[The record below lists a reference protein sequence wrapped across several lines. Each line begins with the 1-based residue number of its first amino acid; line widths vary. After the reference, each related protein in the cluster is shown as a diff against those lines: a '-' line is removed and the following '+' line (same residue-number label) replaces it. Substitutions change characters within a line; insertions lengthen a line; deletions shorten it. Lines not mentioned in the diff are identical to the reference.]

1 MKRRVLRRA
10 LGLATLSAIT
20 AAVAIWRMPEI
31 AAWQWYLH
39 SGKPELT
46 TRRPDLS
53 AGLRWFDGYY
63 AVADL
68 GGNAFAIGEP
78 LYGQCN
84 FSYLVIGTTR
94 ALVFDTGPG
103 VHDIAPVVRAL
114 TSLPVI
120 ALPSH
125 LHFDHVGGLGGFTDI
140 ALPDLPALRAQ
151 AHDGVFS
158 FGFYQFLGFVEGFKR
173 GDLRVTRWIQPNSG
187 IDLGDRRLE
196 MLSVPGHTA
205 DSVVLWDAAADRLFS
220 GDFIYPSQI
229 YAYLPGASLHDYSAS
244 AERLGG
250 RHRVHVKVDTG
261 MHRMGVDPTGVDD
274 VVDVLAASPAIDLEG
289 LYTHFSVADGSSA
302 DDRRFTRSQI
312 ERFDVVVAALADRGI
327 SPRIVHAA
335 NSAGALGYPGARYG
349 MVRIGL
355 ALYGYLPEGWLSS
368 ALVEQGLSLETALTL
383 RARVVA
389 VRRVAAGERP
399 SYGRRRA
406 LDRAATVA
414 TVPFGYAD
422 GYPRRLFDTGA
433 QVLINAKRYELAGN
447 VTMDQLLIDC
457 DDDEVAPGDDVVLLG
472 RQGDQEITAEE
483 WATRAD
489 TITWEILCGIG
500 ARVPRVLVD

>member
-244 AERLGG
+244 AERLGRLLDDSSTVYG
-250 RHRVHVKVDTG
+250 GHGCDHL
-261 MHRMGVDPTGVDD
+261 PTVGLPILRKS
-274 VVDVLAASPAIDLEG
+274 DVLA
-289 LYTHFSVADGSSA
+289 
-302 DDRRFTRSQI
+302 
-312 ERFDVVVAALADRGI
+312 LAR
-327 SPRIVHAA
+327 
-335 NSAGALGYPGARYG
+335 
-349 MVRIGL
+349 
-355 ALYGYLPEGWLSS
+355 
-368 ALVEQGLSLETALTL
+368 
-383 RARVVA
+383 
-389 VRRVAAGERP
+389 
-399 SYGRRRA
+399 
-406 LDRAATVA
+406 
-414 TVPFGYAD
+414 
-422 GYPRRLFDTGA
+422 
-433 QVLINAKRYELAGN
+433 
-447 VTMDQLLIDC
+447 
-457 DDDEVAPGDDVVLLG
+457 
-472 RQGDQEITAEE
+472 
-483 WATRAD
+483 ATRAAD
-489 TITWEILCGIG
+489 EGLAASRGWY
-500 ARVPRVLVD
+500 PREFAVNANMKLLAKYPWMRP